1 MTHIMA
7 GKMIAFKIEPSQG
20 NNSGYSLGR
29 SISDLGFFPSGYSS
43 FFITND
49 NDSTYLGTMFGSA
62 GGYSFANASAFSV
75 YNNID
80 NIIWSSWHFDYFEHL
95 VSSEADNVTMPSY
108 PVQFSGGKDSFNI
121 PYTQTANH
129 DIVSFSSLAQTFSY
143 PPLFTL
149 KSSTYPTIGNQL
161 VLKYGSDSY
170 RILTPFATTTE
181 LAIRELVYVGNTA
194 IPSEN
199 LGTIGYHLINTGS
212 DASLSHNV
220 DTNDLLINDSRVK
233 IGTGK
238 KAFNNQQ
245 VLFDSENDYLQ
256 KSSSGDIEFY
266 TETQIGSI
274 IGSDSYSAGDEN
286 NFSSFAQT
294 NDVTPPIPM
303 THDPDRWNVVVFIN
317 KNGSV
322 VFSESAKYSPSIT
335 HKFQASSDIS
345 LLGNFQGNVVK
356 YEI

>member
-7 GKMIAFKIEPSQG
+7 GQRIAFKIEPSQG
-20 NNSGYSLGR
+20 NNSGYLSGR
-29 SISDLGFFPSGYSS
+29 KISHALYFGSGYSS

-49 NDSTYLGTMFGSA
+49 NDSSYLANMFYSA
-62 GGYSFANASAFSV
+62 NGYTLAGASALSV
-75 YNNID
+75 VNNVD
-80 NIIWSSWHFDYFEHL
+80 NIIWDSWHFDYFEHI
-95 VSSEADNVTMPSY
+95 VSSEADNVSMPSY
-108 PVQFSGGKDSFNI
+108 PVQFSGGKDSYNI
-121 PYTQTANH
+121 PYTTTANH
-129 DIVSFSSLAQTFSY
+129 TIVSFSTLTQTFSY

-161 VLKYGSDSY
+161 ILKYGSDSY

-181 LAIRELVYVGNTA
+181 LAFRELVYVGNTA

-212 DASLSHNV
+212 DASLSHDV
-220 DTNDLLINDSRVK
+220 DTNDLFINDSRVK

-238 KAFNNQQ
+238 KASNNQQ
-245 VLFDSENDYLQ
+245 VLFDSDKDYLQ
-256 KSSSGDIEFY
+256 KNSSGDIEFY
-266 TETQIGSI
+266 TETQIGAI
-274 IGSDSYSAGDEN
+274 IGTDSYSAGNEN

-294 NDVTPPIPM
+294 NDVTYPIPM
-303 THDPDRWNVVVFIN
+303 THDPDRWNAVVFVN

-322 VFSESAKYSPSIT
+322 VFSESAKYSPSIIY
-335 HKFQASSDIS
+335 KFQASYDIS